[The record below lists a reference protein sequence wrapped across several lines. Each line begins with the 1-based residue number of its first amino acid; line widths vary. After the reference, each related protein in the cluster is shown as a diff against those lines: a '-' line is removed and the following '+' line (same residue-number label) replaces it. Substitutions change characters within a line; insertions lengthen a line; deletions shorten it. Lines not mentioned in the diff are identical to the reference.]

1 MIYERQ
7 VVECGGIPR
16 IEYGYE
22 PEDEFVKDN
31 LGIIYSP
38 TYCKE
43 CDFYTQGKCQL
54 TNKLISQNDI
64 ACPDLQITP
73 PF

>member
-1 MIYERQ
+1 MYVRQ
-7 VVECGGIPR
+7 IVECGGISR

-22 PEDEFVKDN
+22 PEEEFVEDDSET
-31 LGIIYSP
+31 IYSP

-43 CDFYTQGKCQL
+43 CDFYVQGKCQL
-54 TNKLISQNDI
+54 ANKLISQDNL
-64 ACPDLQITP
+64 ACPDLQITY